1 MKAAARLP
9 RSLLIVLPIATFGLG
24 YWVAPRESLNEVS
37 SGFFQVDTTKV
48 LSATVESLRAEN
60 TLVVWSY
67 KGTATVKVSRS
78 KWWLFKGEQRLI
90 VPYAIDYR
98 LNLADLTLDKVEFN
112 EKAKIVT
119 VHLPKLRISDVAF
132 QPEQATTINGGL
144 LTFNDDTVQALN
156 KLSYKAARKAAV
168 KQSQQ
173 KTMLNLA
180 RKQAKENVQSYFE
193 IPLRIAGQPDVRVVA
208 TFD

>member
-1 MKAAARLP
+1 MTRP
-9 RSLLIVLPIATFGLG
+9 VLLIGLPIAAFGLG

-37 SGFFQVDTTKV
+37 TGFFQVDTTKV

-67 KGTATVKVSRS
+67 KGTATVKVTRE
-78 KWWLFKGEQRLI
+78 KWWLLKGEQRLI
-90 VPYAIDYR
+90 VPYVIDYR
-98 LNLADLTLDKVEFN
+98 LNLADLTLDNVEFD

-173 KTMLNLA
+173 KTMLDLA
-180 RKQAKENVQSYFE
+180 RKQARENITAYFE

-208 TFD
+208 VFD

>member
-1 MKAAARLP
+1 MTRP
-9 RSLLIVLPIATFGLG
+9 VLLIGLPIAAFGLG

-37 SGFFQVDTTKV
+37 TGFFQVDTTKV

-67 KGTATVKVSRS
+67 KGTATVKVTRE
-78 KWWLFKGEQRLI
+78 KWWLLKGEQRLI
-90 VPYAIDYR
+90 VPYVIDYR
-98 LNLADLTLDKVEFN
+98 LNLADLTLDNVEFD

>member
-1 MKAAARLP
+1 MKGLWPVVVISHATAAGA
-9 RSLLIVLPIATFGLG
+9 G
-24 YWVAPRESLNEVS
+24 YYLAPKEILDEEVKNT
-37 SGFFQVDTTKV
+37 GFFQVDTSKV
-48 LSATVESLRAEN
+48 LAATVESLKAEN
-60 TLVVWSY
+60 SLVVFSY
-67 KGTATVKVSRS
+67 KGTASVRANRTSM
-78 KWWLFKGEQRLI
+78 WIFKGKQTLI
-90 VPYAIDYR
+90 VPYSVDYR

-144 LTFNDDTVQALN
+144 LTFNDDTVQALG

-173 KTMLNLA
+173 KTMLDLA
-180 RKQAKENVQSYFE
+180 RRQAKENITAYFE